1 MELKIIGV
9 KGLGVVWETEI
20 DERCNDDDYCE
31 FDIWWVTNFKLNNGN
46 CVFRRKIESW
56 EGEEGNEEVEEEYDY
71 FYIVNDVLDSK
82 FKRPFIK
89 YDDNGPIKVSEEE
102 IKCIDDCWDKLEYT
116 EYEDLD
122 IECDCG
128 FDEITE
134 SDLNIIMNE

>member
-20 DERCNDDDYCE
+20 DERCNEDNYCE

-82 FKRPFIK
+82 FNF
-89 YDDNGPIKVSEEE
+89 
-102 IKCIDDCWDKLEYT
+102 
-116 EYEDLD
+116 
-122 IECDCG
+122 
-128 FDEITE
+128 FDRDWETQLPLFSLKFVTHKI
-134 SDLNIIMNE
+134 SN